1 MFPLRDT
8 IPGLFPPVMLW
19 ALVACNVLVF
29 VLESALPTDT
39 LAAVFQSFGLVPA
52 RVIHGE
58 PLALLSLLSSQFLH
72 GSLLHVA
79 GNLWTLWI
87 FGDNVE
93 DRMGPGRF
101 LCFYLLCGVAAG
113 MAQVLLHPGSTMP
126 TVGASGAIAGVLGA
140 YLVLFPHARV
150 ITLIPVLF
158 YPLLI
163 DLPAVTF
170 LLFWFLTQLLSG
182 TMALV
187 GPQQLGGVAWWAHV
201 GGFAAGIMLHRL
213 FLNPRRS
220 QPIPPHA
227 LGFDGLWRSGR

>member
-1 MFPLRDT
+1 LFPLRDT
-8 IPGLFPPVMLW
+8 IPGLYPPVMLW

-29 VLESALPTDT
+29 MLESALPRDT
-39 LAAVFQSFGLVPA
+39 VAAVFQVFGLVPA
-52 RVIHGE
+52 RIVHGE
-58 PLALLSLLSSQFLH
+58 TLALLSLLSSQFLH

-93 DRMGPGRF
+93 DRMGPLRF
-101 LCFYLLCGVAAG
+101 LCFYLLCGVVAG
-113 MAQVLLHPGSTMP
+113 MTQVLLHPGSTMP

-150 ITLIPVLF
+150 ITLVPVLF

-187 GPQQLGGVAWWAHV
+187 GPRQLGGVAWWAHV
-201 GGFAAGIMLHRL
+201 GGFLTGIMLHRL
-213 FLNPRRS
+213 FLNPRRYH
-220 QPIPPHA
+220 PIPPHA
-227 LGFDGLWRSGR
+227 LGFDGLWHSGR

>member
-8 IPGLFPPVMLW
+8 IPGLYPPIMLW
-19 ALVACNVLVF
+19 MLMAINILVF
-29 VLESALPTDT
+29 VLESSLPHET
-39 LAAVFQSFGLVPA
+39 LAGLLQVFGLVPA
-52 RVIHGE
+52 RVVHGE

-72 GSLLHVA
+72 GSLLHIV

-101 LCFYLLCGVAAG
+101 LCFYLLCGLMAG
-113 MAQVLLHPGSTMP
+113 LGQVLLHPTSTIP

-150 ITLIPVLF
+150 ITLVPVLF

-182 TMALV
+182 TMALL

-201 GGFAAGIMLHRL
+201 AGFLAGILLYRL
-213 FLNPRRS
+213 FLNPRRY
-220 QPIPPHA
+220 QAMPKDA
-227 LGFDGLWRSGR
+227 LGFDGLWHSGR